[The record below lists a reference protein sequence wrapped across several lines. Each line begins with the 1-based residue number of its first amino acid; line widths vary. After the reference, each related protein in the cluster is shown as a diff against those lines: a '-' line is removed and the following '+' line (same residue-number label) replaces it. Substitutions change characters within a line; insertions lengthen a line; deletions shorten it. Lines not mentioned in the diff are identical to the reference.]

1 MPAPRPEFI
10 QLERGDDVPSVRDR
24 LSFHHRKRVLLIWP
38 EEGTV
43 LTRKLDL
50 VLIQRDAM
58 RRGIQLA
65 LVTHNPQI
73 VRHAMELNISTFET
87 IGASERGRWRRGRMG
102 VFSKRF
108 WRPKKDTPDPE
119 ELMPVASRV
128 RGEEIVV
135 PRIRKLLGRAVLLLV
150 VMAVIGGI
158 GLIIL
163 PSAVVTI
170 IPAQNVAEV
179 DVMITADLNAG
190 GVDIENAVIPA
201 TRLSVTIEE
210 TSTAPTSG
218 LQALADVPAQGSV
231 VFVNQTANAI
241 NIPQGTTVST
251 SAGTPILY
259 QTLESATLPAGVGQ
273 QLEMPIE
280 ALPGSSGEIGNVDSG
295 LINTLV
301 GDLANRVTVRN
312 ISATFGGSSR
322 SLNAVTQEDQDRL
335 LATVRQQLQSRAYLE
350 MLPRLEES
358 QFLILETVTL
368 AEERSDWTTF
378 SAQPGDAAD
387 SLTLTMRAVVEA
399 TAINEQ
405 FGQQIVFARL
415 AQQIPRG
422 RGIVPESI
430 VYERGP
436 VENIFQNGLVDFRL
450 QGRGQV
456 IGQIDAGILK
466 DRIAGM
472 SVEEAQAYMQREL
485 DLQEGIAPQISV
497 SPNWLGRIP
506 ILPFR
511 ITTYIAEA
519 GP

>member
-24 LSFHHRKRVLLIWP
+24 LSFHNRKRVLLIWP

-65 LVTHNPQI
+65 LVTHDPQV
-73 VRHAMELNISTFET
+73 VRHAGELNISTFET
-87 IGASERGRWRRGRMG
+87 IGASERGRWRRGRTG

-108 WRPKKDTPDPE
+108 WRPKKDTPDPD

-128 RGEEIVV
+128 RGEEVRV
-135 PRIRKLLGRAVLLLV
+135 SRVRSLLGRVLLLV
-150 VMAVIGGI
+150 LVLAVIAVIG
-158 GLIIL
+158 LIVL
-163 PSAVVTI
+163 PSAVITI

-179 DVMITADLNAG
+179 DVMISADVNAS
-190 GVDIENAVIPA
+190 GVSIENAIIPA

-218 LQALADVPAQGSV
+218 TQALSAVPAQGSV
-231 VFVNQTANAI
+231 VFVNQTSSPV
-241 NIPQGTTVST
+241 NIPQGTTIST
-251 SAGTPILY
+251 SAGTPILF
-259 QTLESATLPAGVGQ
+259 QTLEEATLPAGVGQ
-273 QLEMPIE
+273 QLEVPVE
-280 ALPGSSGEIGNVDSG
+280 ALPESSGETGNVDSG
-295 LINTLV
+295 LINTVV
-301 GDLANRVTVRN
+301 GDLASRVTVRN
-312 ISATFGGSSR
+312 ISATFGGTSR

-350 MLPRLEES
+350 MLPRLDES
-358 QFLILETVTL
+358 QFLILETVTI

-387 SLTLTMRAVVEA
+387 TLTLTMRAVVEA

-415 AQQIPRG
+415 GQQIPRG
-422 RGIVPESI
+422 RSIVPESI
-430 VYERGP
+430 IYERGP
-436 VENIFQNGLVDFRL
+436 VENIYQNGVVDFRL
-450 QGRGQV
+450 RGRGQV
-456 IGQIDAGILK
+456 MGQIDAAILK
-466 DRIAGM
+466 ERIAGM
-472 SVEEAQAYMQREL
+472 PVDAARDYMQREL
-485 DLQEGIAPQISV
+485 DLQEGIAPQINI
-497 SPNWLGRIP
+497 SPDWLGRIP
-506 ILPFR
+506 FLPFR

-519 GP
+519 GT